1 MKICNKKR
9 IIINVNLEKSRVFA
23 PRLMLSTKWTMV
35 SVSYGFARWY
45 CCSCCCWPSVRVLA
59 TSNTVNLYASDSTL
73 YFYADKIERE
83 REMTWGKNTVQSTL
97 RMGKYKACF
106 VLRSQWRCSW
116 RWSHSPT
123 DCAAQ
128 TENNEWMD
136 TRKKWYVRSSGRPK
150 WRAKHEK
157 RQNNLHY
164 LLTKRRQ

>member
-1 MKICNKKR
+1 MF
-9 IIINVNLEKSRVFA
+9 LHHG
-23 PRLMLSTKWTMV
+23 W
-35 SVSYGFARWY
+35 
-45 CCSCCCWPSVRVLA
+45 CCRQNGQWLAFRMASHGDIAVLAVAGLACVCWPRRTRLIYTQAILHYIFMRIKS
-59 TSNTVNLYASDSTL
+59 
-73 YFYADKIERE
+73 RE